1 MQQQMAVCHWTVTKS
16 GQDGQAIKTTREREA
31 MECEDFLEPI
41 QSTTTTCK
49 GLVNQS
55 NGNKPPQGGFL
66 LPVDRDRDVG
76 QHTGSHLLTTWRLMA
91 IVQLLRAS
99 ILASS

>member
-41 QSTTTTCK
+41 QDQEYDDD
-49 GLVNQS
+49 L
-55 NGNKPPQGGFL
+55 
-66 LPVDRDRDVG
+66 
-76 QHTGSHLLTTWRLMA
+76 
-91 IVQLLRAS
+91 
-99 ILASS
+99 